1 MAKERGPAQSGS
13 FKLSDSSGAHEVRR
27 KRLSG
32 VFDAASAARAL
43 ELLQERQLHGS
54 IVISDGLCD
63 VSFFFTRGGLRVL
76 AAGRPLPSLAAR
88 LVAQGKLDPA
98 MAPKAGAA
106 RRQAKDAK
114 DAGAREE
121 RDLLIEVLNLPPA
134 VVDEAARE
142 IVAEVFLDCLFW
154 EQPHHEATSGE
165 PEPEVLQ
172 RRDLPAVTVSL
183 GVKDLITQLL
193 ARIRTATDLKRNVAT
208 MHVVVVPLAKG
219 RDAVQGG
226 GRVGDGPMAQV
237 RTRVLKAVVAEPGQ
251 RAAQLVKRLGV
262 GELEL
267 ATHLHELATQGLVKL
282 DRQPPGKE
290 EELAR
295 LRAMEE
301 NLDAALSQLVRRM
314 RVAHEAA
321 QAGDQGRAGKHMA
334 RAGGLLLREGRDEE
348 AVRTL
353 QNAVQLAPD
362 NLEGR
367 EGYVQSLWATNRV
380 AEAVGESEEL
390 GRRYLGLNLP
400 ARARR
405 ILERAVAREEKTTS
419 LELLVRSLVK
429 LRQPKAAAEAGER
442 LLNRLRREGRA
453 AEARDMAAELFE
465 LATDADKQR
474 LLRAAGADRRIVVA
488 LLALAFVL
496 AGAFVP
502 ASRALAARD
511 EYDRAAREAEL
522 ALRGQRDL
530 GHVRSTLPAV
540 RERFRSLTAH
550 GGEVGDRALAVVA
563 QLERVERDAA
573 ALEGLRGRFPWHETD
588 DLEVALEEFQAVR
601 PDTIALA
608 RPMRQLIEDVKAFR
622 ARGEQTR
629 DQLLRWDPSPEGYAM
644 AARARAEFKSLPA
657 LLARMVVR
665 VRVDSS
671 PSGGQVRWDGIDYSS
686 PTPLVLGIPLSG
698 SKELVVTREGYQPLS
713 RQLDFEALGGRH
725 EFTVRLEAARAA
737 EPTRPVRTPPPPP
750 PPPPEPTPE
759 PTSPEPRPSGGV
771 IVTGPQTPEP
781 ARERPQI
788 EFRDGGW
795 QGEVDNRFSFEQ
807 DASYLAFI
815 EVNAR
820 FRATVQAVNRAEGT
834 NVFLV
839 GLRVH
844 VEVMGAAGWR
854 RERPHQVE
862 FGTRYRRPVIAE
874 GGGRYR
880 VQLIA
885 RTLHMDE
892 AWLKDQAR
900 DAVQAAVRAAIVRER
915 DSRGGR

>member
-1 MAKERGPAQSGS
+1 MAKERSSAQSGS
-13 FKLSDSSGAHEVRR
+13 FKLDSSGAHETRR

-32 VFDAASAARAL
+32 VFDAASAARAV
-43 ELLQERQLHGS
+43 EFLQERQLHGS
-54 IVISDGLCD
+54 IVVSDGLCD

-76 AAGRPLPSLAAR
+76 AAGRPLPSLTAR

-98 MAPKAGAA
+98 MAPKAQAA
-106 RRQAKDAK
+106 RQGKD
-114 DAGAREE
+114 AREE
-121 RDLLIEVLNLPPA
+121 RDVLVEVVNVPPA

-142 IVAEVFLDCLFW
+142 VLVEVFLDCLFW
-154 EQPHHEATSGE
+154 EEPHYEATSGE

-172 RRDLPAVTVSL
+172 RRDLPAVTLSL
-183 GVKDLITQLL
+183 GVKDLLAQLL
-193 ARIRTATDLKRNVAT
+193 ARLRTATDLKRSVAT
-208 MHVVVVPLAKG
+208 MHVVVEPLSKG
-219 RDAVQGG
+219 REAVQAG
-226 GRVGDGPMAQV
+226 GRVGDGPLAQA
-237 RTRVLKAVVAEPGQ
+237 RTRLLKAVVAEPGQ
-251 RAAQLVKRLGV
+251 RAAQLAKRLGV

-267 ATHLHELATQGLVKL
+267 ATHLHELATQGLLKL
-282 DRQPPGKE
+282 DRRPPGKE

-301 NLDAALSQLVRRM
+301 NLDHALSQLVRRM

-321 QAGDQGRAGKHMA
+321 QSGDQARAGKHMA

-353 QNAVQLAPD
+353 QSAVQLAPD

-405 ILERAVAREEKTTS
+405 ILERAVARDEKTTS

-453 AEARDMAAELFE
+453 AEARAMAAELFE
-465 LATDADKQR
+465 LATDSDKQR
-474 LLRAAGADRRIVVA
+474 LLRAAGADRRAVVA

-511 EYDRAAREAEL
+511 EYDRAAREAGV

-530 GHVRSTLPAV
+530 AHVRSALASV
-540 RERFRSLTAH
+540 RARFEALRAH
-550 GGEVGDRALAVVA
+550 GGEVGERAREVAA
-563 QLERVERDAA
+563 QLALVERDAA
-573 ALEGLRGRFPWHETD
+573 TLGGLGDLFPWERHA
-588 DLEVALEEFQAVR
+588 DLEVALKQLEAVR

-608 RPMRQLIEDVKAFR
+608 RPLRQAINDIKAFKE
-622 ARGEQTR
+622 RGEQTR
-629 DQLLRWDPSPEGYAM
+629 DQLLRWDPGPEAYAL
-644 AARARAEFKSLPA
+644 AVKAREEFHGLPA

-665 VRVDSS
+665 ARVDSD
-671 PSGGQVRWDGIDYSS
+671 PSGASVRWDGIDYSA
-686 PTPLVLGIPLSG
+686 PTPLVLGIPLHG
-698 SKELVVTREGYQPLS
+698 AKELVLTREGHQPLS
-713 RQLDFEALGGRH
+713 RQLDFEALSDRP
-725 EFTVRLEAARAA
+725 ELLLRLEPVRAP
-737 EPTRPVRTPPPPP
+737 EPVRPIRTPPPPP
-750 PPPPEPTPE
+750 PPSEPAPEPA
-759 PTSPEPRPSGGV
+759 PEPRPTGIV
-771 IVTGPQTPEP
+771 VTGPQAPEP
-781 ARERPQI
+781 PQERPQV

-795 QGEVDNRFSFEQ
+795 LGEADGRFAFDQ

-815 EVNAR
+815 DVHAR
-820 FRATVQAVNRAEGT
+820 FRATVQALNRAEGT

-839 GLRVH
+839 GLRVQ
-844 VEVMGAAGWR
+844 VEVMGATGWR
-854 RERPHQVE
+854 RERAHTVE
-862 FGTRYRRPVIAE
+862 FGTRYRRPVISE

-880 VQLIA
+880 VQLVA

-892 AWLKDQAR
+892 AWLKEQAR
-900 DAVQAAVRAAIVRER
+900 DAVQAAVRQAIVRER
-915 DSRGGR
+915 DSRMGR